1 MLNDRSISG
10 EFRAFLLNQKQRL
23 LFGLG
28 EEKYVAPIDGNS
40 LTLTID
46 MTIQS
51 VLNYCNIS
59 ELPSELNYVVCL
71 ITAET
76 YKELNSKF
84 ESGNVVGN
92 ISSISEG
99 GRTVS
104 FTNGSEFK
112 IAVEDKISRMTELNR
127 YRKLYR
133 L

>member
-1 MLNDRSISG
+1 MSEGNIQ
-10 EFRAFLLNQKQRL
+10 EFNFLENLKSLLNIKDDKLDTILQL
-23 LFGLG
+23 
-28 EEKYVAPIDGNS
+28 N
-40 LTLTID
+40 ID